1 MKEFSM
7 VVSANHLIEKISQ
20 LPPDQL
26 AEVNDF
32 VDFLRERRPKP
43 APSEPELISSVREL
57 SKIPSPKRYDRLV
70 RKRQDGTITAPE
82 MNDLIQMTE
91 ALEARMV
98 ERTQAL
104 ATLAQLWGCT
114 LTEALDRIGIKAPA
128 YV

>member
-1 MKEFSM
+1 M

-43 APSEPELISSVREL
+43 APTEPELIASIREL

-70 RKRQDGTITAPE
+70 RKRQEGTITAQE
-82 MNDLIQMTE
+82 MNDLIRMTE

-104 ATLAQLWGCT
+104 ATLAQLWGCS
-114 LTEALDRIGIKAPA
+114 LKEVLDRIGIKAPA

>member
-1 MKEFSM
+1 M

-43 APSEPELISSVREL
+43 APTEPELIASIREL

-70 RKRQDGTITAPE
+70 RKRQEGTITAQE
-82 MNDLIQMTE
+82 MNDLIRMTE

-104 ATLAQLWGCT
+104 ATLAQLWGCS
-114 LTEALDRIGIKAPA
+114 LTEVLDRIGIKAPA